1 MNMIRSSFSDDSPL
15 LTGNLQEDI
24 KLNLNYSEFL
34 NYRNLGKWDENILKC
49 SLKYA
54 KFIDRRA
61 FFYNNL
67 SITPGLG
74 LRYSKNLEFAIP
86 NFGTLIELY
95 ETVDKNL
102 FFGLLYNYAEIN
114 SRSLNMIY
122 DSCKN
127 YSQKY
132 GTVFTDVSF

>member
-1 MNMIRSSFSDDSPL
+1 
-15 LTGNLQEDI
+15 LTGNLKEDI
-24 KLNLNYSEFL
+24 KLDLTYSWF
-34 NYRNLGKWDENILKC
+34 NLGMWDENVLKS
-49 SLKYA
+49 SLKYSRL
-54 KFIDRRA
+54 IGRRA
-61 FFYNNL
+61 FFYNKL

-74 LRYSKNLEFAIP
+74 LRFCKNLEFAIP

-102 FFGLLYNYAEIN
+102 FFALLYNYADIN

-132 GTVFTDVSF
+132 GTVFVDVSFYKSE